1 MKLRI
6 DFTNFGLNNKEWFTL
21 KLGMLETSAFLFHS
35 TFGAELDDCNQFTA
49 LPDLSSLTV
58 LRTISR
64 FHDGTQKSYGKQI
77 HKPMEYTF

>member
-6 DFTNFGLNNKEWFTL
+6 DFTNFGLNNREWFTL
-21 KLGMLETSAFLFHS
+21 KLDMLETLVFLFHS
-35 TFGAELDDCNQFTA
+35 TSWAEHDCNQFTA

-64 FHDGTQKSYGKQI
+64 FHDGAQKSHGKQI

>member
-1 MKLRI
+1 MKLRV
-6 DFTNFGLNNKEWFTL
+6 DFPNFGLNNRECFTL

-35 TFGAELDDCNQFTA
+35 TSWAEHYCNLFTA

-64 FHDGTQKSYGKQI
+64 SHDEAQKSHGKQI